1 MIPRLI
7 ACAVLASFYG
17 SAAFSQTAPTRAP
30 TAQTPAPATQAP
42 VGHRQPRATDLP
54 PGREML
60 EDEPKKTPDDIRL
73 DRALR
78 GVCRG
83 C

>member
-7 ACAVLASFYG
+7 AGTIVATLYG
-17 SAAFSQTAPTRAP
+17 SAAFPQTAPPRSP
-30 TAQTPAPATQAP
+30 SAQTPAPAVQAP
-42 VGHRQPRATDLP
+42 VGHRQPRATDVP

>member
-7 ACAVLASFYG
+7 ACTVLATLYG
-17 SAAFSQTAPTRAP
+17 STAFAQTAPTRSP
-30 TAQTPAPATQAP
+30 GAQSPATQAP
-42 VGHRQPRATDLP
+42 VGHRQPRPTDLP
-54 PGREML
+54 PNRNSIL
-60 EDEPKKTPDDIRL
+60 DDEPKKTPDDIRL